1 MILFVL
7 KTKFKKDIVYLI
19 FFSIMFIYLCYVL
32 KYSQFPIYLSQT
44 YRNMF
49 GLQAWNLNLVPL
61 IHLTKDDFE
70 TSILN
75 VLMTIPFGFGL
86 PFITKSTLT
95 KIAIVGLLLGIIIE
109 SLQGI
114 IGLLNGFSFRVVDIN
129 DLIFN
134 FIGTLIG
141 YSLFKLFSFLFKL
154 IIKKANIKLNSLLKH
169 IYNA

>member
-1 MILFVL
+1 
-7 KTKFKKDIVYLI
+7 
-19 FFSIMFIYLCYVL
+19 
-32 KYSQFPIYLSQT
+32 
-44 YRNMF
+44 MF